1 VGSTGFCQGW
11 AKDRNRGSVSMALLE
26 VSGLTKTF
34 GGLMAVAGLSFDV
47 KAGEL
52 LSIIGPNGAG
62 KTTLFNL
69 LTGIYRPSSGKVMFD
84 GNDITGCKP
93 HEATRRGIARTF
105 QRTTIFGQA
114 TVLDNVIIGQALHEK
129 AGVWGSVLK
138 TRATRREEQQVTER
152 AREILSFVGLSDKET
167 RIAGNLTEEAQKRL
181 SIAMVLATGP
191 KLLLLDEPTGGVN
204 LEEIGGLIELVLKV
218 RKSGVTICL
227 IEHKMRMVM
236 SISDR
241 IIVLNYGENI
251 AEGTPHEVANNKEV
265 IKAYLGARRVA

>member
-1 VGSTGFCQGW
+1 
-11 AKDRNRGSVSMALLE
+11 MALLE
-26 VSGLTKTF
+26 VSGLSKIF
-34 GGLMAVAGLSFDV
+34 GGLTAVGGITFHVD
-47 KAGEL
+47 AGEV

-69 LTGIYRPSSGKVMFD
+69 LTGIYRPSAGKIRFD
-84 GNDITGCKP
+84 GDEITGCKP
-93 HEATRRGIARTF
+93 YQATRYGIGRTF
-105 QRTTIFGQA
+105 QRTTVFGDES
-114 TVLDNVIIGQALHEK
+114 VLDNIIIGQALHTK
-129 AGVWGSVLK
+129 SGVWGSILR
-138 TRATRREEQQVTER
+138 TGASRREERQVTEN
-152 AREILSFVGLSDKET
+152 AREMLSFVGLSDKET
-167 RIAGNLTEEAQKRL
+167 SLAGNLTEEAQKRL

-204 LEEIGGLIELVLKV
+204 LEEISGLIELVQKV

-241 IIVLNYGENI
+241 IVVLNYGEII
-251 AEGTPHEVANNKEV
+251 AEGTPKEVAENKEV

>member
-1 VGSTGFCQGW
+1 
-11 AKDRNRGSVSMALLE
+11 MALLQ

-47 KAGEL
+47 QAGEL

-69 LTGIYRPSSGKVMFD
+69 LTGIYRPSSGKIRFD

-93 HEATRRGIARTF
+93 YEATRHGIARTF

-114 TVLDNVIIGQALHEK
+114 TALDNVIIGQALHEK
-129 AGVWGSVLK
+129 AGVWGSILK

-167 RIAGNLTEEAQKRL
+167 KLAGNLTEEAQKRL

-241 IIVLNYGENI
+241 ILVLNYGENI
-251 AEGTPHEVANNKEV
+251 AEGTPQEVANNKEV
-265 IKAYLGARRVA
+265 IKAYLGVRRVA